1 MQFIRVT
8 SDNANKYIGYDIIF
22 KTREQKVIK
31 KIIGVNNTS
40 IKIDHSDLNNQ
51 IVFSRQIYVIID

>member
-22 KTREQKVIK
+22 KTRGQKVIK

>member
-1 MQFIRVT
+1 MYSKTYHI
-8 SDNANKYIGYDIIF
+8 YDIIF
-22 KTREQKVIK
+22 KTRGQKVIK

-40 IKIDHSDLNNQ
+40 IKIDHSDLNKQ

>member
-22 KTREQKVIK
+22 KTRGQKVIK
-31 KIIGVNNTS
+31 KIIGVINTS